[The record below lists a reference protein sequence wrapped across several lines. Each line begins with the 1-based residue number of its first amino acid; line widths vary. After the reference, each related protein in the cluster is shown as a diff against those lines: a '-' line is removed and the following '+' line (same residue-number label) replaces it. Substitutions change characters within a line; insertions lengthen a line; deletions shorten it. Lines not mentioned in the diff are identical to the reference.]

1 MTCKMPSTNIIHV
14 VIVNLTI
21 TMAFS
26 KGATFQKKYYIDKEA
41 IEILKKT
48 NTWVLYYQEL
58 GPKARQAQK
67 AMFGVT

>member
-1 MTCKMPSTNIIHV
+1 
-14 VIVNLTI
+14 
-21 TMAFS
+21 MAFS

-58 GPKARQAQK
+58 GPKARKAQK